1 MASDK
6 INLQCQQA
14 LIGGNAQVIN
24 SNFDGSVKDADRHP
38 TRFG

>member
-14 LIGGNAQVIN
+14 LIGGNARVIN
-24 SNFDGSVKDADRHP
+24 SNLDGAHMDADRHP
-38 TRFG
+38 TRFA